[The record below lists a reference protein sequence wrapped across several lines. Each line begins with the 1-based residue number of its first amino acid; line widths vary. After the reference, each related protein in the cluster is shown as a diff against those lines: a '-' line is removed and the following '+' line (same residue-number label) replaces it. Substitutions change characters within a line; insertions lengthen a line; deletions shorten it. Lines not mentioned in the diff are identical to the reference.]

1 MMNAARFDPN
11 KFVNLSFAY
20 SAEMRRCED
29 ATRICVLHLSNNWS
43 CTGKGRQEGSE
54 AGEVLGLLLECL
66 RHSKTLASYDN
77 LSYPSV
83 EKCISKYRYSYSYR

>member
-20 SAEMRRCED
+20 SEEMRCGDAKMRRCHPD
-29 ATRICVLHLSNNWS
+29 LCATLEQQLVGQRKG
-43 CTGKGRQEGSE
+43 GKGGGQGKC
-54 AGEVLGLLLECL
+54 LGCCSSAT

-77 LSYPSV
+77 LSYVTPVWRS
-83 EKCISKYRYSYSYR
+83 ISKYRYR